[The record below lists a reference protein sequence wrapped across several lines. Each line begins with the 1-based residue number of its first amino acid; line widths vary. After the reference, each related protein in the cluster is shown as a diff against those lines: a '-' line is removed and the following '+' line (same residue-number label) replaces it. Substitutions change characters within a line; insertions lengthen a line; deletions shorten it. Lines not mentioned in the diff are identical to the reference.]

1 MIMLESYLKKYFN
14 YEHFRTGQKEVIT
27 SVLEGNHTLAM
38 LPTGTGKSL
47 CYQLSGYI
55 LKGHV
60 LIVSPL
66 LSLMQDQVEQMKM
79 NGEKSVV
86 AINSFLSGVERR
98 SVLSNI
104 RQYKFIFVSPETLA
118 TEKMINVLK
127 KLNISLFVIDEAHCI
142 SQWGY
147 DFRPDY
153 IKLGDVRKSL
163 NHPLTLAL
171 TATATKAVRNDIIK
185 SLKLEECQQIVF
197 SVDRP
202 NIAISVVQ
210 MKGHQDKWEKLWQMV
225 SNLAGPG
232 IIYFS
237 SKKVAEQAAS
247 FLNQK
252 GIARVAAYHGGM
264 DQESRVLIQQQFLLN
279 QLDIICATSAFGMG
293 VNKENIRFVIHYH
306 MPQNVESY
314 LQEIGRAGRDGLMSI
329 AILFYAPFDEQLA
342 NRLADLEVPSSEQ
355 LDWLVQ
361 SIQESEVQWIQQPE
375 VLQQMG
381 GFTDTSWRMISE
393 ILINQTGSNSN
404 LISNLINY
412 KKTVEKRQEM
422 KKNKIAFMTNW
433 ILSKECRRKPI
444 LQYFNED
451 IDEVCHEFCC
461 DRCGIEMS
469 YFHHRRQV
477 EKNDVE
483 FSWKQRLSDI
493 LLS

>member
-1 MIMLESYLKKYFN
+1 MLEIYLKKHFN

-86 AINSFLSGVERR
+86 AINSFLSGAERKR
-98 SVLSNI
+98 VLSNI

-118 TEKMINVLK
+118 NEKMVNMLK
-127 KLNISLFVIDEAHCI
+127 RLNISLFVIDEAHCI

-171 TATATKAVRNDIIK
+171 TATATVAVRNDIIK
-185 SLKLEECQQIVF
+185 SLKLEECKQIVF

-202 NIAISVVQ
+202 NIAMSVVQ
-210 MKGHQDKWEKLWQMV
+210 MKGYQEKWENLYQMV
-225 SNLAGPG
+225 ANLAGPG
-232 IIYFS
+232 IVYFS
-237 SKKVAEQAAS
+237 SKKVAEQAVS

-252 GIARVAAYHGGM
+252 GIERVAAYHGGM
-264 DQESRVLIQQQFLLN
+264 DQESRILIQQQFLLN

-293 VNKENIRFVIHYH
+293 VNKENIRFVIHFH

-342 NRLADLEVPSSEQ
+342 YRLADLEVPSSEQ
-355 LDWLVQ
+355 LDWLVHT
-361 SIQESEVQWIQQPE
+361 IQDSEVQWVQEPE
-375 VLQQMG
+375 VLQKMG
-381 GFTDTSWRMISE
+381 GFTETSWRMISD
-393 ILINQTGSNSN
+393 ILIHHTGSNSN
-404 LISNLINY
+404 LITNLIDY
-412 KKTVEKRQEM
+412 KSTVEKRQEM

-433 ILSKECRRKPI
+433 ILSKECRRKPL
-444 LQYFNED
+444 LQYFNEE
-451 IDEVCHEFCC
+451 IDEVCHELCC
-461 DRCGIEMS
+461 DSCGIELS
-469 YFHHRRQV
+469 HFHHRRQ
-477 EKNDVE
+477 EMKNEVE

-493 LLS
+493 LLK